1 MHLSEKLRAL
11 ASLWTVPHRVFDKI
25 LGVEVEVL
33 GANILSWADELDRQA
48 AEITTLTAECE
59 RLRENYEFAL
69 ARVPTNRRQADGP
82 DHRRPGP
89 WTMVK
94 RG

>member
-1 MHLSEKLRAL
+1 MHPLSAELRL
-11 ASLWTVPHRVFDKI
+11 FGFCPV
-25 LGVEVEVL
+25 
-33 GANILSWADELDRQA
+33 ADELDRQA
-48 AEITTLTAECE
+48 AEIATLTAECE